1 VTSQKDIQSLIADID
16 SILPKVDARLPW
28 SKPGDAAKQR
38 RVLERVRSY
47 LVAQQQN
54 FLAASEN
61 PPPPTNSTPTAVAQQ
76 IAQAVTQEINV
87 LHADLLQAL
96 QTDLEA
102 LRTERDSLVREIRQ
116 LEGTRQ
122 QLASLPQQKIVQQQV
137 ISEFSQELIARC
149 TESLTQ
155 QMAHILANVE
165 TRWISTSQSITEAIT
180 PNPAHWGN
188 LDRVKPLQDRLE
200 QLRQVQLQSDQ
211 MLTTLDA
218 NQRSI
223 FETLQRNLESY
234 QESLSQGLDKM
245 HRLGLQGEMLYTA
258 FVNRLVQQLGREAS
272 THVASLEQL
281 SDALDQTNQAA
292 SHQTTSETLLPTNAL
307 SVTQQSFYTNVDTSD
322 TTNPALKAQP
332 NPLFG
337 EQLHPLSQVESF
349 LPEYLSGIS
358 SPETQAPLDNLAAM
372 PLTPPSVNASEG
384 LGVAMPEASDEQS
397 FLENLHSEDWE
408 IIEGLDFAVLD
419 VEADTTDEIDTFIQ
433 LNLEPQASLP
443 SREPTD
449 ASAEQT
455 FGFENRRTAIDE
467 LYESLFGTDSLSNSA
482 PLDESEESTSE
493 LPKTF
498 LVDLTLE
505 NSQPPTSINFSIPR
519 NDQIP
524 STDQVDALF
533 PNLEDILFEGLAD
546 PATEHPPAQPL
557 EWLAEQSAEPWEVL
571 FSDELMPQSSTQA
584 DLAVE
589 AEASLLAA
597 SEQESIRT
605 IAALT
610 DLFEEMGL
618 SYGSLTSEDNSIS
631 VTNTNNP
638 QRDDRNFDTHP
649 QSPLGEESYIP
660 AAPEEDLLTADGLE
674 QTSGKDF
681 SVDQSTLQQ
690 LQQDLH
696 SFEEFENRQHPSQ
709 QEQRSPDNNFESP
722 DVIPDAAQVIQH
734 NQWFPMWEELLA
746 EDWEEVIRNGS
757 PTEQPNSQQEISPSS
772 LENEIVDSSRVV
784 PESVDS
790 DFEPELFPS
799 EALELDQENTINL
812 LNATTPGFTNSGEP
826 VSLEEETFLD
836 EMQWDDATDSTTE
849 ERISSPELGVELH
862 GSSPSTIEPQPE
874 GTVSSTQP
882 GESLTP
888 DREAGSQMV
897 QDESIH
903 DIPATRLPPQAF
915 DNELDVSPDAA
926 QHAEQQNNELNS
938 ERNLDTSAEQ

>member
-87 LHADLLQAL
+87 LHADLLQTL
-96 QTDLEA
+96 QTDLDA
-102 LRTERDSLVREIRQ
+102 LRTERESLVREIRQ

-137 ISEFSQELIARC
+137 ISEFSQELIDRC
-149 TESLTQ
+149 TESLSQ
-155 QMAHILANVE
+155 QMAQILANVE
-165 TRWISTSQSITEAIT
+165 TRWITTSQSITEAIT

-200 QLRQVQLQSDQ
+200 QLRQVQLRSDQ

-245 HRLGLQGEMLYTA
+245 HRLGIQGEMLFTA

-292 SHQTTSETLLPTNAL
+292 SHQTTSEPLLPTNAL

-322 TTNPALKAQP
+322 TTNPPLKPQP

-337 EQLHPLSQVESF
+337 EQLHPLSPLESF

-358 SPETQAPLDNLAAM
+358 SPETQPPPDNAAAM

-419 VEADTTDEIDTFIQ
+419 VEADTTDEIDTFMQ

-443 SREPTD
+443 SREATD

-467 LYESLFGTDSLSNSA
+467 LYQSLFGIDSLSNSA

-498 LVDLTLE
+498 LADLTLE
-505 NSQPPTSINFSIPR
+505 NLQPPTSINFSIPR

-524 STDQVDALF
+524 STDQVDPLF
-533 PNLEDILFEGLAD
+533 PNLEDVLFEGLAD

-618 SYGSLTSEDNSIS
+618 SYGSPTSEDNSIS
-631 VTNTNNP
+631 VTSNSE
-638 QRDDRNFDTHP
+638 RDDRNFDTHP

-660 AAPEEDLLTADGLE
+660 AAPEEDLLTADALE
-674 QTSGKDF
+674 KTSGKDF
-681 SVDQSTLQQ
+681 SVAQNTLQQ

-696 SFEEFENRQHPSQ
+696 SFEEFENRQHPGQ

-722 DVIPDAAQVIQH
+722 DVIPDAAQLIQH
-734 NQWFPMWEELLA
+734 NQWFPMWKELLA

-757 PTEQPNSQQEISPSS
+757 PTEQPTSQQEIAPSS
-772 LENEIVDSSRVV
+772 LENEIIDSSRVV

-812 LNATTPGFTNSGEP
+812 LNATTPGFTNSGES
-826 VSLEEETFLD
+826 VSLEQETFLD

-849 ERISSPELGVELH
+849 ERISSPELGVEWH

-874 GTVSSTQP
+874 GTVSSTPP

-888 DREAGSQMV
+888 DREAGSKRV
-897 QDESIH
+897 QDNAIH
-903 DIPATRLPPQAF
+903 DILDSQLPPQAF
-915 DNELDVSPDAA
+915 DNELNVSPDAA
-926 QHAEQQNNELNS
+926 QHSEQHNNEQNS
-938 ERNLDTSAEQ
+938 DRNLDTPAEQ